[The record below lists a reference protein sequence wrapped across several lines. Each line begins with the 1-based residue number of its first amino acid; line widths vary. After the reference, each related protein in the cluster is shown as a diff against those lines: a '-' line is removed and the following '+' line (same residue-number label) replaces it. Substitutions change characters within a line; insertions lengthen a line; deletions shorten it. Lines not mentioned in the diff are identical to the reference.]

1 MFKIP
6 VIIRYKKVAIK
17 TAPSPNASTRI
28 TIPIKKAVP
37 FIGSDFLDVIWF
49 RYFSIVIVSV
59 VFILSPNQI
68 KQTIQ
73 LNTTNQDTMCVVPI
87 GLVAKP
93 KPIQ

>member
-1 MFKIP
+1 MTKREQHQHINKLFYNYVKQNFP
-6 VIIRYKKVAIK
+6 EY
-17 TAPSPNASTRI
+17 
-28 TIPIKKAVP
+28 TIS
-37 FIGSDFLDVIWF
+37 FDEGGG
-49 RYFSIVIVSV
+49 RG

-68 KQTIQ
+68 KQMTQ